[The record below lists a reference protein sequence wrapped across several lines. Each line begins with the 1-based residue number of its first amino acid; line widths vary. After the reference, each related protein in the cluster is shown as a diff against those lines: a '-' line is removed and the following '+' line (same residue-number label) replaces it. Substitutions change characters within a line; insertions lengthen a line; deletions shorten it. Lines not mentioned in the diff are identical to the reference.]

1 MTLSGEIL
9 LGRVNFID
17 LVKARLVRRFW
28 ARKSDHH
35 VPASIQTNYIGK
47 THPISAN
54 IILEIKG
61 VSQKWQLN

>member
-9 LGRVNFID
+9 LGRVNLID

-35 VPASIQTNYIGK
+35 VSALIQTNHIGK

-54 IILEIKG
+54 TRLKIKG